1 MNLSDF
7 AVNRPVASI
16 VISIVIILFGIIGF
30 RSLGVRLYPAIDPP
44 TISVR
49 ASYSGASPE
58 IIESQ
63 ITEPLE
69 KAING
74 IEGVKS
80 ISSSS
85 SMGSGSINV
94 EFNVG
99 ADLEKAAN
107 DVRNKVSEASRNLP
121 QDLDSPPV
129 VSKSDANG
137 DPIINVAVQSTILN
151 GYQLSDF
158 AENILQEKL
167 QTIPDVSSVTLLG
180 QRRPAMRLCLNPLKM
195 ASHNVTAQDIH
206 NALGKENLEL
216 PGGKIRGE
224 STELIVKTL
233 GRLNTEEEFN
243 NLIIRQSNDQVVR
256 FGDIGYSVLGPENEE
271 TSARFDNVEGISLAI
286 VPLPGA
292 NEIKIA
298 DEFYK
303 RLEEI
308 KKNLPE
314 GTTVDVGFDKTK
326 FERQSV
332 RDVTETLFIAILLV
346 VIIIYLFFRDWSIA
360 LRPLIDIPVSLV
372 GTFFIMYLFG
382 FSINVLTLLAIVLA
396 TGLVVDDGIVVTENI
411 YKKLEQG
418 FDRRTAV
425 LQGTREIFFAVIA
438 TSVTLAVVFIPV
450 TFLEG
455 FTGRLFR
462 EFGIVIA
469 GAVLI
474 SAVVSLTLTP
484 VLNLILGSRVKK
496 HSRFYAATEPFFA
509 QLDSGYRRTLAFFL
523 KKKWISLSIVV
534 LCIFMVFLFSGIL
547 KSELAPLEDHSVIT
561 VNITTPEGSDY
572 DYTSK
577 FMNKLTPWVMD
588 SIPEARLIY
597 TRTAS
602 GSSVGTNTGYL
613 TIYLKEPDQRDRTQQ
628 EIYNKLS
635 RSFKKYT
642 EARVIASQEQTIST
656 SSGGR
661 GGGGGL
667 PVQFVIQNLDFEKI
681 KEALP
686 VFLEEVRQNPTFSN
700 ADVNLKFN
708 KPELNITINRLKA
721 TNLGINVS
729 DISNTLQ
736 LSLSGGRY
744 GYFLRNGKQYQ
755 IIGQVEREAR
765 SNPADITSLYVRNN
779 SGELVQLDN
788 LVKIEENS
796 SPSTLYHYNR
806 FKSATVSAA
815 LAEGKSLGE
824 GIEEM
829 KKISEK
835 VLDSSF
841 HSDLIGASRDFAE
854 SSSNMS
860 FAILFALI
868 LIYLLLATQFES
880 FRDPMIIMLTVPL
893 AIAGAML
900 SLWMMGGTL
909 NIFSEIGMLMLIGLV
924 TKNGILIVDFAN
936 KKREYGLSKP
946 EAVFEAS
953 AGRLRPILMTTLA
966 TIFGALPI
974 ALALGAGAS
983 SRVPLGIVI
992 VGGLLFALILSLF
1005 VIPVMYIYIA
1015 KNTVGQKFGKPL
1027 NVLNQTID

>member
-1 MNLSDF
+1 MKISDF
-7 AVNRPVASI
+7 AIKKPVASI
-16 VISIVIILFGIIGF
+16 VISIAIILFGIIGF
-30 RSLGVRLYPAIDPP
+30 RSLGIRLYPAIDPP
-44 TISVR
+44 VISVR
-49 ASYSGASPE
+49 TLYAGASPE

-69 KAING
+69 KVING

-85 SMGSGSINV
+85 SLGSSSINV

-107 DVRNKVSEASRNLP
+107 DVRNKTSEAGRNLP

-137 DPIINVAVQSTILN
+137 EPIINVAVQSTILN
-151 GYQLSDF
+151 GYELSDF

-167 QTIPDVSSVTLLG
+167 QTIPDVSSVVLFG
-180 QRRPAMRLCLNPLKM
+180 QRRPAMRLWLDPNKM
-195 ASHNVTAQDIH
+195 AAYNVTAQDIF
-206 NALGKENLEL
+206 NVLKKENVEL

-224 STELIVKTL
+224 STEFIVKTR
-233 GRLNTEEEFN
+233 GRLNSENEFN
-243 NLIIRQSNDQVVR
+243 NLIIRQSNDQIIR
-256 FGDIGYSVLGPENEE
+256 FSDIGYAIVGPENEE
-271 TSARFDNVEGISLAI
+271 TSAKFNGVEGISLGI

-360 LRPLIDIPVSLV
+360 LRPLIDIPVSLI
-372 GTFFIMYLFG
+372 GTFFIMYIFG

-411 YKKLEQG
+411 YKKLEEG
-418 FDRRTAV
+418 MDKRAAA
-425 LQGTREIFFAVIA
+425 LYGTREIFFAVIS
-438 TSVTLAVVFIPV
+438 TSLTLAVVFIPV

-484 VLNLILGSRVKK
+484 VLNMKMGSRVKK
-496 HSRFYAATEPFFA
+496 HSRFYLATESFFVG
-509 QLDSGYRRTLAFFL
+509 LDNLYRSGLGFFM
-523 KKKWISLSIVV
+523 KRKWISVAIALICVAMV
-534 LCIFMVFLFSGIL
+534 IIFSSLL
-547 KSELAPLEDHSVIT
+547 KSELAPLEDHST
-561 VNITTPEGSDY
+561 LSVNVTTPEGTDY
-572 DYTSK
+572 DYTQK
-577 FMNKLTPWVMD
+577 VMDKLTQRVMD
-588 SIPEARLIY
+588 SVPEARLVY
-597 TRTAS
+597 SRTSS
-602 GSSVGTNTGYL
+602 GSSGGTNSGYL
-613 TIYLKEPDQRDRTQQ
+613 SIYLKEPDQRKKTQQ
-628 EIYNKLS
+628 QIFDKLS
-635 RSFKKYT
+635 KSFKRNS

-656 SSGGR
+656 SSGR
-661 GGGGGL
+661 GGGGGM
-667 PVQFVIQNLDFEKI
+667 PVQFILQNLDFEKI
-681 KEALP
+681 RENLPKFIDEVNQSP
-686 VFLEEVRQNPTFSN
+686 VFSN
-700 ADVNLKFN
+700 SDVNLKFN
-708 KPELNITINRLKA
+708 KPELNVSIDRLKA
-721 TNLGINVS
+721 SDMGINVS
-729 DISNTLQ
+729 DISSTLQ
-736 LSLSGGRY
+736 LALSGGRY

-755 IIGQVEREAR
+755 IIGQVEREER
-765 SNPADITSLYVRNN
+765 MKPTDISSLYVRNV
-779 SGELVQLDN
+779 SGNLVQLDN
-788 LVKIEENS
+788 LVNVEENS

-815 LAEGKSLGE
+815 LAPGYSLGE
-824 GIEEM
+824 GIAEM
-829 KKISEK
+829 RKISK
-835 VLDSSF
+835 RVLDDSF
-841 HSDLIGASRDFAE
+841 HSTLGGSSRDFAE

-860 FAILFALI
+860 FTLLFALL

-880 FRDPMIIMLTVPL
+880 FRDPLIIMITVPL
-893 AIAGAML
+893 AVAGALL
-900 SLWMMGGTL
+900 SLWIFGSTL
-909 NIFSEIGMLMLIGLV
+909 NIFSEIGIVMLIGLV

-936 KKREYGLSKP
+936 KKRESGLSKS
-946 EAVFEAS
+946 EAVFEAA
-953 AGRLRPILMTTLA
+953 AGRLRPILMTSLA

-974 ALALGAGAS
+974 AFALGAGAT

-992 VGGLLFALILSLF
+992 VGGLLFALILTLF
-1005 VIPVMYIYIA
+1005 VIPIMYIFIA
-1015 KNTVGQKFGKPL
+1015 PKTYKADDQESFD
-1027 NVLNQTID
+1027 I

>member
-1 MNLSDF
+1 MKISDF
-7 AVNRPVASI
+7 AIKKPVASI
-16 VISIVIILFGIIGF
+16 VISIAIILFGIIGF
-30 RSLGVRLYPAIDPP
+30 RSLGIRLYPAIDPP
-44 TISVR
+44 VISVR
-49 ASYSGASPE
+49 TSYAGASPE

-69 KAING
+69 KVING

-85 SMGSGSINV
+85 SLGSSSINV

-107 DVRNKVSEASRNLP
+107 DVRNKTSEAGRNLP

-137 DPIINVAVQSTILN
+137 EPIINVAVQSTILN
-151 GYQLSDF
+151 GYELSDF

-167 QTIPDVSSVTLLG
+167 QTIPDVSSVVLFG
-180 QRRPAMRLCLNPLKM
+180 QRRPAMRLWLDPNKM
-195 ASHNVTAQDIH
+195 AAYNVTAQDIF
-206 NALGKENLEL
+206 NVLKKENVEL

-224 STELIVKTL
+224 STEFIVKTR
-233 GRLNTEEEFN
+233 GRLNSENEFN
-243 NLIIRQSNDQVVR
+243 NLIIRQSNDQIIR
-256 FGDIGYSVLGPENEE
+256 FSDIGYAIVGPENEE
-271 TSARFDNVEGISLAI
+271 TSAKFNGVEGISLGI

-360 LRPLIDIPVSLV
+360 LRPLIDIPVSLI
-372 GTFFIMYLFG
+372 GTFFIMYMFG

-396 TGLVVDDGIVVTENI
+396 TGLVVDDCIVVTENI
-411 YKKLEQG
+411 YKKLEEG
-418 FDRRTAV
+418 MDNRAAA
-425 LQGTREIFFAVIA
+425 LYGTREIFFAVIS
-438 TSVTLAVVFIPV
+438 TSLTLAVVFIPV

-484 VLNLILGSRVKK
+484 VLNMKMGSRVKK
-496 HSRFYAATEPFFA
+496 HSRFYLATESFFVG
-509 QLDSGYRRTLAFFL
+509 LDNLYRSGLGFFM
-523 KKKWISLSIVV
+523 KRKWISVAIALICVAMV
-534 LCIFMVFLFSGIL
+534 IIFSSLL
-547 KSELAPLEDHSVIT
+547 KSELAPLEDHST
-561 VNITTPEGSDY
+561 LSVNVTTPEGTDY
-572 DYTSK
+572 DYTQK
-577 FMNKLTPWVMD
+577 VMDKLTQRVMD
-588 SIPEARLIY
+588 SVPEARLVY
-597 TRTAS
+597 SRTSS
-602 GSSVGTNTGYL
+602 GSSGGTNSGYL
-613 TIYLKEPDQRDRTQQ
+613 SIYLKEPDQRKKTQQ
-628 EIYNKLS
+628 QIFDKLS
-635 RSFKKYT
+635 KSFKRNS

-656 SSGGR
+656 SSGR
-661 GGGGGL
+661 GGGGGM
-667 PVQFVIQNLDFEKI
+667 PVQFILQNLDFEKI
-681 KEALP
+681 RENLPKFIDEVNQSP
-686 VFLEEVRQNPTFSN
+686 VFSN
-700 ADVNLKFN
+700 SDVNLKFN
-708 KPELNITINRLKA
+708 KPELNVSIDRLKA
-721 TNLGINVS
+721 SDMGINVS
-729 DISNTLQ
+729 DISSTLQ
-736 LSLSGGRY
+736 LALSGGRY

-755 IIGQVEREAR
+755 IIGQVEREER
-765 SNPADITSLYVRNN
+765 MKPTDISSLYVRNV
-779 SGELVQLDN
+779 SGNLVQLDN
-788 LVKIEENS
+788 LVNVEENS

-815 LAEGKSLGE
+815 LAPGYSLGE
-824 GIEEM
+824 GIAEM
-829 KKISEK
+829 TKISK
-835 VLDSSF
+835 RVLDDSF
-841 HSDLIGASRDFAE
+841 HSTLGGSSRDFAE
-854 SSSNMS
+854 SSSNMT
-860 FAILFALI
+860 FTLLFALL

-880 FRDPMIIMLTVPL
+880 FRDPLIIMITVPL
-893 AIAGAML
+893 AVAGALL
-900 SLWMMGGTL
+900 SLWIFGSTL
-909 NIFSEIGMLMLIGLV
+909 NIFSEIGIVMLIGLV

-936 KKREYGLSKP
+936 KKRESGLSKS
-946 EAVFEAS
+946 EAVFEAA
-953 AGRLRPILMTTLA
+953 AGRLRPILMTSLA

-974 ALALGAGAS
+974 AFALGAGAT

-992 VGGLLFALILSLF
+992 VGGLLFALILTLF
-1005 VIPVMYIYIA
+1005 VIPIMYIFIA
-1015 KNTVGQKFGKPL
+1015 PKTYKADDQESFD
-1027 NVLNQTID
+1027 I